1 MFFSYHPIKLN
12 TMKKTSV
19 YAKILVIIIP
29 IVAVTLIAMMVVSY
43 HINFISQKSFFEFC
57 MQELSSKSAQEVTL
71 KLHAMTDELKWIA
84 EEDIFTSMDEKKF
97 AKRLDAIAADKKEY
111 FSMMFV
117 AFPDGSYYIN
127 GKGWS
132 KANIADRQY
141 FKNIFNLGKDFSMTS
156 PDISKS
162 TGEKKYTL
170 AVPIKRDGK
179 VVGAFCAN
187 VSLNTLKQVVSE
199 CNFGKNGVTFMVDEK
214 AVVIGSIYDELIMN
228 FNLITDGKTAYPGL
242 EEVGECVM
250 RGEGCVKYCKDAS
263 TGENRYTMSRKI
275 EGTPGWFVIGTL
287 PDSELKSSA
296 TQNLKVMIV
305 FLVVVIVVIVLVVM
319 MCLKNMLSKPL
330 SQLSTAIK
338 EISNGRLHNNIDYS
352 SNDEIGEMC
361 NDIRDMSTQ
370 LANIV
375 DTIKDGSERLA
386 TNSEELNATSQQVMQ
401 GSMSQSNNIED
412 LSATMEQMTSNIE
425 QNTYNAKQTNIVSQ
439 DACNKFNEVV
449 EKINSLL
456 DNNKSIAEAI
466 SIINEIAF
474 QTNILALNA
483 AVEAAR
489 AGEYGKGFAVVA
501 KEVRSL
507 AEKSKTAADSIVE
520 MSQRSLE
527 LSEEAGSVM
536 QQTIP
541 KIENTR
547 TLVNEIAN
555 ASMEQ
560 NAGAVQVNN
569 IIQKLNS
576 TVKINASSSEMLAAS
591 ANDLANQAENL
602 RSAIDYFK

>member
-1 MFFSYHPIKLN
+1 
-12 TMKKTSV
+12 MKKTSV
-19 YAKILVIIIP
+19 YVKILTIIIP
-29 IVAVTLIAMMVVSY
+29 VVAITLIVMMIVSY
-43 HINFISQKSFFEFC
+43 QINFKSQKNFFEYC
-57 MQELSSKSAQEVTL
+57 MQELSAKSAQEVTD
-71 KLHAMTDELKWIA
+71 KLATMTDELKWIA
-84 EEDIFTSMDEKKF
+84 SEDIFTSMDEKKY
-97 AKRLDAIAADKKEY
+97 AKRLEAIAADKKEY

-117 AFPDGSYYIN
+117 AYPDGSYYIN
-127 GKGWS
+127 GKGFS

-141 FKNIFNLGKDFSMTS
+141 FKNVFQLGKDFSMTS

-170 AVPIKRDGK
+170 AVPIKRDGR

-187 VSLNTLKQVVSE
+187 VSLRTLTKVVEE
-199 CNFGKNGVTFMVDEK
+199 CKFGHNGETFIVDEK
-214 AVVIGSIYDELIMN
+214 AELIGSRFDELVMN
-228 FNLITDGKTAYPGL
+228 FNLTVEGKVAYPGL
-242 EEVGECVM
+242 EEVGEAVK
-250 RGEGCVKYCKDAS
+250 RGENCIRYCKDAAS
-263 TGENRYTMSRKI
+263 GENMYTMSRII
-275 EGTPGWFVIGTL
+275 EGTPGWFVVGTL
-287 PDSELKSSA
+287 PDSELRGA
-296 TQNLKVMIV
+296 ARENLQVMII
-305 FLVVVIVVIVLVVM
+305 FLLVVIGVIAVVVVVY
-319 MCLKNMLSKPL
+319 LKRSLSNPL
-330 SQLSTAIK
+330 AQLSVAIK
-338 EISNGRLHNNIDYS
+338 EISNGNLKNRIDYT

-361 NDIRDMSTQ
+361 ENIRDMSAK
-370 LANIV
+370 LAEIV
-375 DTIKDGSERLA
+375 DTIKEGSESLA
-386 TNSEELNATSQQVMQ
+386 SNSEQVNATSQQVMQ

-412 LSATMEQMTSNIE
+412 LSATMQEMTSNIE
-425 QNTYNAKQTNIVSQ
+425 QNTYNAKQTNNVSQ

-449 EKINSLL
+449 VKINSLL
-456 DNNKSIAEAI
+456 ENNKSIAEAI

-507 AEKSKTAADSIVE
+507 AEKSKSAADDIIE
-520 MSQRSLE
+520 MSQKSLQ

-547 TLVNEIAN
+547 TLVNEITN

-560 NAGAVQVNN
+560 SAGANQVNN
-569 IIQKLNS
+569 IIQKLNG

-591 ANDLANQAENL
+591 ADNLATQADNL
-602 RSAIDYFK
+602 RNAINYFK

>member
-1 MFFSYHPIKLN
+1 
-12 TMKKTSV
+12 MKTTSV
-19 YAKILVIIIP
+19 HVKILSIILP
-29 IVAVTLIAMMVVSY
+29 IVAIIIIVMMVVSY
-43 HINFISQKSFFEFC
+43 HINFKTQKSFFESC
-57 MQELSSKSAQEVTL
+57 MQELSAKSAQEVTS
-71 KLHAMTDELKWIA
+71 KLATMTEELKWMA
-84 EEDIFTSMDEKKF
+84 NEDIFTSMDDKKYS
-97 AKRLDAIAADKKEY
+97 KRLETIAAEKKEY

-117 AFPDGSYYIN
+117 AYPDGSYYIN
-127 GKGWS
+127 GKGFS

-141 FKNIFNLGKDFSMTS
+141 FKNIFQRGYDFSMTS

-170 AVPIKRDGK
+170 AVPIKRDGR

-187 VSLNTLKQVVSE
+187 VSLNTLKKVVVE
-199 CNFGKNGVTFMVDEK
+199 CKFGNNGETFIVDEN
-214 AVVIGSIYDELIMN
+214 AQLIGSSHDELVMN
-228 FNLITDGKTAYPGL
+228 FNLAVEGKVAFPGL
-242 EEVGECVM
+242 EVVGEAVK
-250 RGEGCVKYCKDAS
+250 RGENCICYCKDATS
-263 TGENRYTMSRKI
+263 GENMYTMSRKI
-275 EGTPGWFVIGTL
+275 EGTPGWFVVGTL

-296 TQNLKVMIV
+296 TENMWVMIS
-305 FLVVVIVVIVLVVM
+305 FLLVVIAIIAFVVVI
-319 MCLKNMLSKPL
+319 CLKRMLSNPL

-338 EISNGRLHNNIDYS
+338 DISDGHLKRKIDYR

-361 NDIRDMSTQ
+361 DHLREMSTK
-370 LANIV
+370 LSEIV
-375 DTIKDGSERLA
+375 DTIKIGSENLA
-386 TNSEELNATSQQVMQ
+386 ANSEQVNATSQQVMQ
-401 GSMSQSNNIED
+401 GSQSQSTNIED
-412 LSATMEQMTSNIE
+412 LSSTMEEMTSNIE
-425 QNTYNAKQTNIVSQ
+425 QNTYNAKQTNNVSQ

-449 EKINSLL
+449 VKINSLL
-456 DNNKSIAEAI
+456 DNNKSISEAI

-507 AEKSKTAADSIVE
+507 AEKSKNAADGIIE
-520 MSQRSLE
+520 MSQKSLQ
-527 LSEEAGSVM
+527 LSEEASSVM

-547 TLVNEIAN
+547 TLVNEITN

-560 NAGAVQVNN
+560 SAGANQVNN

-576 TVKINASSSEMLAAS
+576 TVKVNASSSEMLAAS
-591 ANDLANQAENL
+591 ADDLATQADNL
-602 RSAIDYFK
+602 RNAINYFK